1 MSIAVLPF
9 ECAVEDGKP
18 YAKQLEATVEAIL
31 IDMKRF
37 TIVERA
43 NLLALL
49 DEQKLSMSGL
59 IDQELTGGIVGGVQY
74 LVVGRINTISQE
86 KTYNQA
92 TNRTAAHVSYNA
104 SASLF
109 FKILNVETGE
119 AIFAKELSV
128 KQGDEFLG
136 LVRMESSQD
145 ALTQL
150 VYKYKL
156 QLRKILAESFPI
168 EGMIVGVEGESK
180 GKVTKALVSLGEAD
194 GMVKGLNVEVVTRQS
209 IGGKTRVT
217 KVATGKIHSVEGDF
231 SVVSMDSLNSGKL
244 DASLIDTKNGASPY
258 YVLVKTAAS
267 DAGGKTTSSGPR
279 LF

>member
-1 MSIAVLPF
+1 MALSPSRLFRSIIIAALVFFSPVVAHAEKMSIAVLPF

-74 LVVGRINTISQE
+74 LVVGRIKTISQE

-109 FKILNVETGE
+109 FKILN
-119 AIFAKELSV
+119 
-128 KQGDEFLG
+128 
-136 LVRMESSQD
+136 
-145 ALTQL
+145 
-150 VYKYKL
+150 
-156 QLRKILAESFPI
+156 
-168 EGMIVGVEGESK
+168 
-180 GKVTKALVSLGEAD
+180 
-194 GMVKGLNVEVVTRQS
+194 
-209 IGGKTRVT
+209 
-217 KVATGKIHSVEGDF
+217 
-231 SVVSMDSLNSGKL
+231 
-244 DASLIDTKNGASPY
+244 
-258 YVLVKTAAS
+258 
-267 DAGGKTTSSGPR
+267 
-279 LF
+279 